1 MDPHHRTNRQTWE
14 FHGGEI
20 LGVTLFLVAINGIL
34 GELRNGVNGSLFAD
48 DLARPLQGVTNK
60 LHAWAVER
68 GLSFSTSKKVNIVFR
83 KRRIAELKFCWQIDF
98 NFSNIGVITINN
110 NVILI

>member
-1 MDPHHRTNRQTWE
+1 M
-14 FHGGEI
+14 GC
-20 LGVTLFLVAINGIL
+20 
-34 GELRNGVNGSLFAD
+34 
-48 DLARPLQGVTNK
+48 
-60 LHAWAVER
+60 ER
-68 GLSFSTSKKVNIVFR
+68 ALSVSTSKTVNIVFR